1 MAMCINKICKNI
13 TLLSAIFALCV
24 GFIKI
29 ANADN
34 MILNFG
40 ESNANQSTKSYKSRE
55 LRNPK
60 ILRDLGKDSQG
71 LSDLQDLKD
80 SRDSHPKTLQ
90 KISVKS
96 KNINV
101 SNPKNPAKSVLLSFV
116 GDIILGDYFGA
127 EGATFDA
134 KFAEVNGDFA
144 YFGGGVAEILKNDDL
159 SIGNFEGVLSDKNPL
174 PAKEK
179 TFIFKG
185 RESYAKIL
193 RFAGIDIVNLANNH
207 SGDYGKDGLETTQ
220 RALKRAKVNFFGEDG
235 VVLVKLKGVK
245 FGFAGERGFSHFAKE
260 AIERDIKRLRK
271 MGAEVVIFTLH
282 FGEEKSH
289 IPNAL
294 QRDLAHFAID
304 SGADLVVAHHTHT
317 LQGIEEYNGR
327 KIVYSL
333 ANFIYGGSKLGGD
346 KDSMIYQ
353 VRFVF
358 GANLGDNV
366 LDSCDGCANNFI
378 ANLKSIDRLGQG
390 AFAVH
395 NIIPISV
402 SSSESLNDYRPM
414 IYPKYSD
421 GFTRIMQRL
430 SDYSEAIKD
439 LDSRESGEST
449 ESAESGDS

>member
-1 MAMCINKICKNI
+1 MAMYINKIRQNI
-13 TLLSAIFALCV
+13 ALLSAIFALCV
-24 GFIKI
+24 GFAQIV
-29 ANADN
+29 NADN
-34 MILNFG
+34 MILHFG
-40 ESNANQSTKSYKSRE
+40 ESATNKSTKSFKSRD

-60 ILRDLGKDSQG
+60 ILRDSPNDNPH
-71 LSDLQDLKD
+71 D
-80 SRDSHPKTLQ
+80 SRPQTLQ

-116 GDIILGDYFGA
+116 GDIILGDYLGA
-127 EGATFDA
+127 EGETFDA
-134 KFAEVNGDFA
+134 KFAEVNGDFG

-159 SIGNFEGVLSDKNPL
+159 SVGNLEGVLSNGDFA

-179 TFIFKG
+179 PFIFKG

-193 RFAGIDIVNLANNH
+193 RLAGIDIVNLANNH
-207 SGDYGKDGLETTQ
+207 SADYGQKGLERTQ
-220 RALKRAKVNFFGEDG
+220 NALKRAKVQFFGEEN
-235 VVLVKLKGVK
+235 VALVRLKGVR
-245 FGFAGERGFSHFAKE
+245 FGFAGEKGFSHFAKE
-260 AIERDIKRLRK
+260 AISRDIERLRK

-289 IPNAL
+289 TPNAL
-294 QRDLAHFAID
+294 QRELAHFAID

-317 LQGIEEYNGR
+317 LQGIEEYKGK

-358 GANLGDNV
+358 GVRVGEG
-366 LDSCDGCANNFI
+366 DSCEGCANNFI
-378 ANLKSIDRLGQG
+378 PNLKSIDRLGDS
-390 AFAVH
+390 AIVVH
-395 NIIPISV
+395 NIIPISI

-430 SDYSEAIKD
+430 SDYSGTIKD
-439 LDSRESGEST
+439 LDSRES
-449 ESAESGDS
+449 AESSESSDL

>member
-1 MAMCINKICKNI
+1 MAMCINKIYKNI
-13 TLLSAIFALCV
+13 ILLSAIFALCV
-24 GFIKI
+24 GFANI

-40 ESNANQSTKSYKSRE
+40 ESTTNQSTKSFK
-55 LRNPK
+55 LRDSSNIK
-60 ILRDLGKDSQG
+60 ILRDSQGFKDSH
-71 LSDLQDLKD
+71 DLRPQ
-80 SRDSHPKTLQ
+80 TLQ

-116 GDIILGDYFGA
+116 GDIILGDYLGA
-127 EGATFDA
+127 EGETFDA
-134 KFAEVNGDFA
+134 KFAEVKGDFA

-159 SIGNFEGVLSDKNPL
+159 SVGNLEGVLSNGDFT

-179 TFIFKG
+179 PFIFKG

-193 RFAGIDIVNLANNH
+193 RLAGIDIVNLANNH
-207 SGDYGKDGLETTQ
+207 SLDYGQKGLERTQ
-220 RALKRAKVNFFGEDG
+220 NALKRAKVQFFGEENLA
-235 VVLVKLKGVK
+235 LVKLKGVR
-245 FGFAGERGFSHFAKE
+245 FGFAGEKGFSHFAKD
-260 AIERDIKRLRK
+260 AISRDIERLRK
-271 MGAEVVIFTLH
+271 MGAEMVIFTLH

-289 IPNAL
+289 TPNAL
-294 QRDLAHFAID
+294 QRELAHFAID

-317 LQGIEEYNGR
+317 LQGIEEYKGK
-327 KIVYSL
+327 KIIYSL

-353 VRFVF
+353 ARFIFGVRV
-358 GANLGDNV
+358 GES
-366 LDSCDGCANNFI
+366 DSCDGCANNFI
-378 ANLKSIDRLGQG
+378 PNLKSIDRLGDS
-390 AFAVH
+390 AIVVH

-414 IYPKYSD
+414 IYQKYSD

-439 LDSRESGEST
+439 LDSREFGES
-449 ESAESGDS
+449 SDS

>member
-1 MAMCINKICKNI
+1 MAMSINKIRQNI
-13 TLLSAIFALCV
+13 ALLSAIFALCA
-24 GFIKI
+24 GFAKI

-34 MILNFG
+34 VILHFG
-40 ESNANQSTKSYKSRE
+40 ESSANQGAKSYKSRD
-55 LRNPK
+55 LGNPK

-71 LSDLQDLKD
+71 LSDSPNNNPHD
-80 SRDSHPKTLQ
+80 SRPQTLQ

-116 GDIILGDYFGA
+116 GDIILGDYLGA
-127 EGATFDA
+127 EGETFDA
-134 KFAEVNGDFA
+134 KFAEVNGDFG

-159 SIGNFEGVLSDKNPL
+159 SVGNLEGVLSNGDFA

-179 TFIFKG
+179 PFIFKG

-193 RFAGIDIVNLANNH
+193 RLSGIDIVNLANNH
-207 SGDYGKDGLETTQ
+207 SADYGQKGLERTQ
-220 RALKRAKVNFFGEDG
+220 NALKRAKVQFFGEEN
-235 VVLVKLKGVK
+235 VALVKLKGVR
-245 FGFAGERGFSHFAKE
+245 FGFAGEKGFSHFAKE
-260 AIERDIKRLRK
+260 AISRDIERLRK

-289 IPNAL
+289 TPNAL
-294 QRDLAHFAID
+294 QRELAHFAID

-317 LQGIEEYNGR
+317 LQGIEEYKGK
-327 KIVYSL
+327 KIIYSL

-353 VRFVF
+353 ARFIFGVRV
-358 GANLGDNV
+358 GTS
-366 LDSCDGCANNFI
+366 DSCEGCANNFI
-378 ANLKSIDRLGQG
+378 PNLKSIDRLGDS
-390 AFAVH
+390 AIMVH

-430 SDYSEAIKD
+430 SDYSGAIKD
-439 LDSRESGEST
+439 LDSRKIGESAEFGESGEL
-449 ESAESGDS
+449 

>member
-1 MAMCINKICKNI
+1 MCINKICKNI
-13 TLLSAIFALCV
+13 TLISAIFALCFCFV
-24 GFIKI
+24 AV

-34 MILNFG
+34 MILDFG
-40 ESNANQSTKSYKSRE
+40 ESTANQSAKSYKSRDF
-55 LRNPK
+55 RNPK
-60 ILRDLGKDSQG
+60 ILRDLSKDSQG
-71 LSDLQDLKD
+71 LSDSQDSTN

-101 SNPKNPAKSVLLSFV
+101 ANPKNPAKSVLLSFV
-116 GDIILGDYFGA
+116 GDIILGDYLGA

-134 KFAEVNGDFA
+134 KFAEVQGDFA
-144 YFGGGVAEILKNDDL
+144 YFGGGVAEILKNDEL
-159 SIGNFEGVLSDKNPL
+159 SVGNLEGVLSNGDFA

-193 RFAGIDIVNLANNH
+193 RLAGIDIVNLANNH
-207 SGDYGKDGLETTQ
+207 SSDYGQKGLERTQ
-220 RALKRAKVNFFGEDG
+220 NALKRAKVQFFGEENLA
-235 VVLVKLKGVK
+235 VLKLKGIR
-245 FGFAGERGFSHFAKE
+245 FGFAGERGFSLWAKE
-260 AIERDIKRLRK
+260 AILRDIERLRK

-289 IPNAL
+289 TPSAL
-294 QRDLAHFAID
+294 QRELAHFAID

-317 LQGIEEYNGR
+317 LQGIEEYKGK

-358 GANLGDNV
+358 GVRVGES
-366 LDSCDGCANNFI
+366 DSCEGCANNFI
-378 ANLKSIDRLGQG
+378 PNLKSIDRLGDS

-439 LDSRESGEST
+439 LDLRESGET
-449 ESAESGDS
+449 GESGELAESSDS

>member
-1 MAMCINKICKNI
+1 MAMCINKIYKNI
-13 TLLSAIFALCV
+13 ILLSAIFALCV
-24 GFIKI
+24 GFANI

-40 ESNANQSTKSYKSRE
+40 ESATNQSTKSFK
-55 LRNPK
+55 LR
-60 ILRDLGKDSQG
+60 DSQG
-71 LSDLQDLKD
+71 LKD
-80 SRDSHPKTLQ
+80 SHDSRPQTLQ

-116 GDIILGDYFGA
+116 GDIILGDYLGA
-127 EGATFDA
+127 EGEIFDA
-134 KFAEVNGDFA
+134 KFAEVKGDFA

-159 SIGNFEGVLSDKNPL
+159 SVGNLEGVLSNADFA

-179 TFIFKG
+179 PFIFKG

-193 RFAGIDIVNLANNH
+193 RLAGIDIVNLANNH
-207 SGDYGKDGLETTQ
+207 SLDYGQKGLERTQ
-220 RALKRAKVNFFGEDG
+220 NALKRAKVQFFGEENLA
-235 VVLVKLKGVK
+235 LVKLKGVR
-245 FGFAGERGFSHFAKE
+245 FGFAGEKGFSHFAKD
-260 AIERDIKRLRK
+260 AISRDIERLRK
-271 MGAEVVIFTLH
+271 MGVEVVIFTLH

-289 IPNAL
+289 TPNAL
-294 QRDLAHFAID
+294 QRELAHFAID

-317 LQGIEEYNGR
+317 LQGIEEYKGK
-327 KIVYSL
+327 KIIYSL

-353 VRFVF
+353 ARFIFGVRV
-358 GANLGDNV
+358 GES
-366 LDSCDGCANNFI
+366 DSCEGCANNFI
-378 ANLKSIDRLGQG
+378 PNLKSIDRLGDS
-390 AFAVH
+390 AIVVH

-414 IYPKYSD
+414 IYQKYSD

-439 LDSRESGEST
+439 LDSREFGESAKFG
-449 ESAESGDS
+449 ESSDS